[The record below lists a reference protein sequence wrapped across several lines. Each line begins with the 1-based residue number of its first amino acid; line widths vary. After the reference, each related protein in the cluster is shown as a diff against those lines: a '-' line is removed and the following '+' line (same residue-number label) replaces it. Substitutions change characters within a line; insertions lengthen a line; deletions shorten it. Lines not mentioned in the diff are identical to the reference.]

1 MSEAVLSQ
9 EEVDALLM
17 GVGADEDV
25 AVDTEEEDAA
35 NGVRNYDLT
44 AHERIVR
51 RRMPTL
57 EIINERFARLLRIG
71 LLNFLRRSADVAVS
85 PIRMCKYGEFV
96 RELPSPTSLNLV
108 HFKPLRGVGLIVF
121 ESGLVF
127 MVVDN
132 LFGGDGR
139 FNSRIESREFT
150 HTEQRI
156 SQRVLDI
163 VFDTYGK
170 SWESVYPLEFEFI
183 RAEMQTQFAN
193 IATPNE
199 VVVVTSLT
207 ITVGVVSARMHIC
220 TPYAMVEPIRDV
232 LASTMQS
239 ETMEIDQR
247 WVRMLSHQVQAAIVE
262 LVAQLGTTRLRIG
275 DITRLRV
282 GDVLPLSIPQTVEAT
297 VNGVPVLECSYGI
310 SNRKYALRVE
320 RMLSQPTFE
329 TTQRETDD

>member
-1 MSEAVLSQ
+1 MSDAVLSQ
-9 EEVDALLM
+9 DEVDALLM
-17 GVGADEDV
+17 GVGADEEV
-25 AVDTEEEDAA
+25 TVETEEES
-35 NGVRNYDLT
+35 GVRSYDLT

-57 EIINERFARLLRIG
+57 EIINERFTRLLRIG

-96 RELPSPTSLNLV
+96 RELTTPTSLNLV
-108 HFKPLRGVGLIVF
+108 HFKPLRGAGLFVF
-121 ESGLVF
+121 EPDLVF

-139 FNSRIESREFT
+139 FNSRVEGREFT
-150 HTEQRI
+150 QTEQRI
-156 SQRVLDI
+156 SHRVLNI

-220 TPYAMVEPIRDV
+220 TPYAMVEPIRDI

-239 ETMEIDQR
+239 ETMEIDAR
-247 WVRMLSHQVQAAIVE
+247 WVNMLSQQVQSAIVE

-275 DITRLRV
+275 DITRLKA

-320 RMLSQPTFE
+320 RMLTQPSFE
-329 TTQRETDD
+329 PMPRDQNA

>member
-1 MSEAVLSQ
+1 MSESVLSQ
-9 EEVDALLM
+9 DELDALLM
-17 GVGADEDV
+17 GVGTDEEV
-25 AVDTEEEDAA
+25 TVETEEES
-35 NGVRNYDLT
+35 GVHNYDLT

-57 EIINERFARLLRIG
+57 EIINERFTRLLRIG
-71 LLNFLRRSADVAVS
+71 LLNFLRRTADVAVS
-85 PIRMCKYGEFV
+85 PIRMCKYGEFA
-96 RELPSPTSLNLV
+96 RELTTPTSLNLV
-108 HFKPLRGVGLIVF
+108 HFKPLRGAALIVF
-121 ESGLVF
+121 EPDLVC

-139 FNSRIESREFT
+139 FNFRAEGREFT
-150 HTEQRI
+150 QTEQRI
-156 SQRVLDI
+156 SRRVLDI
-163 VFDTYGK
+163 VFDSYGK

-207 ITVGVVSARMHIC
+207 ITVGVVSAQMHIC

-239 ETMEIDQR
+239 ETMEVDER
-247 WVRMLSHQVQAAIVE
+247 WVKMLSQQVQNAIVE

-275 DITRLRV
+275 DITRLKA
-282 GDVLPLSIPQTVEAT
+282 GDVLPLSIPQTVQAT
-297 VNGVPVLECSYGI
+297 VNGVPVFECSYGI

-320 RMLSQPTFE
+320 RMLTQPSSEPTPRD
-329 TTQRETDD
+329 QNA

>member
-9 EEVDALLM
+9 DEVDALLM
-17 GVGADEDV
+17 GVGADEEV
-25 AVDTEEEDAA
+25 TVETEEDS
-35 NGVRNYDLT
+35 GVRNYDLT

-57 EIINERFARLLRIG
+57 EIINERFTRLLRIG

-96 RELPSPTSLNLV
+96 RELTTPTSLNLV
-108 HFKPLRGVGLIVF
+108 HFKPLRGAGLIVF
-121 ESGLVF
+121 EPDLVF

-139 FNSRIESREFT
+139 VNSRVEGREFT
-150 HTEQRI
+150 QTEQRI
-156 SQRVLDI
+156 SQRVLNI

-220 TPYAMVEPIRDV
+220 TPYAMVEPIRDI

-239 ETMEIDQR
+239 ETMEIDER
-247 WVRMLSHQVQAAIVE
+247 WANMLSQQVQSAIVE
-262 LVAQLGTTRLRIG
+262 LVAQLGTTKLRIG
-275 DITRLRV
+275 DITRLKA
-282 GDVLPLSIPQTVEAT
+282 GDVLPLAIPQTVEAT

-320 RMLSQPTFE
+320 RMLTQPSFE
-329 TTQRETDD
+329 PTPRDQNA

>member
-9 EEVDALLM
+9 DEVDALLM
-17 GVGADEDV
+17 GVGADEEV
-25 AVDTEEEDAA
+25 TVETEEES
-35 NGVRNYDLT
+35 GVRTYDLT

-57 EIINERFARLLRIG
+57 EIINERFTRLLRIG

-96 RELPSPTSLNLV
+96 RELTTPTSLNLV
-108 HFKPLRGVGLIVF
+108 HFKPLRGAGLIVF
-121 ESGLVF
+121 EPDLVF

-139 FNSRIESREFT
+139 VNSRVEGREFT
-150 HTEQRI
+150 QTEQRI
-156 SQRVLDI
+156 SQRVLNI

-220 TPYAMVEPIRDV
+220 TPYAMVEPIRDI

-239 ETMEIDQR
+239 ETMEIDER
-247 WVRMLSHQVQAAIVE
+247 WANMLSQQVQSAIVE
-262 LVAQLGTTRLRIG
+262 LVAQLGTTKLRIG
-275 DITRLRV
+275 DITRLKA
-282 GDVLPLSIPQTVEAT
+282 GDVLPLAIPQTVEAT

-320 RMLSQPTFE
+320 RMLTQPSFE
-329 TTQRETDD
+329 PTPRDQNA